1 MVGNR
6 DIVST
11 RLEPLQA
18 GGAEAPW
25 VGGELSA
32 KPDVVRGKRILVVE
46 DQEPVR
52 KSLRMLLEL
61 DEHRVTEAGD
71 GVEAL
76 NLFSS
81 GEFDLV
87 ITDFEMPM
95 MKGNELTLRLK
106 RLAPALPVLMVTASV
121 SELAHGVENPV
132 DAFLDKPFTWRDLR
146 SALAKLLS
154 GRAEP
159 AQPSVV
165 PPMENPSVSLATR
178 ATDCC
183 PPAGM
188 AV

>member
-11 RLEPLQA
+11 TLEPVQA
-18 GGAEAPW
+18 GGAQAPW
-25 VGGELSA
+25 VGGESSA

-46 DQEPVR
+46 DQEAVR

-71 GVEAL
+71 GVEAM
-76 NLFSS
+76 NLYTK
-81 GEFDLV
+81 GEFDLI
-87 ITDFEMPM
+87 ITDFEMPA
-95 MKGNELTLRLK
+95 MKGNELALRLK

-121 SELAHGVENPV
+121 SEVALGGAENPV

-146 SALAKLLS
+146 SALAKLLAT
-154 GRAEP
+154 RAEP

-165 PPMENPSVSLATR
+165 PPVESFTPGAR
-178 ATDCC
+178 DCC
-183 PPAGM
+183 PRAGM